1 MPNAFVLA
9 GIGLVLTLPLQGNQ
23 VAPSAPAPAGTAA
36 QSNPAGTPA
45 KPTAPPELTNLLDKK
60 IHEEWEAFKKKD
72 KKAYGD
78 LLTDDYVAVEA
89 DREGERNKWH
99 MLREVE
105 YSMYTDYTLSF
116 LKVIQLGPD
125 AAFARYEAFF
135 RFPPKSA
142 VKFEKVLIGEIWVR
156 REGQWKALHYQETVV
171 K

>member
-1 MPNAFVLA
+1 MQRSLLLA
-9 GIGLVLTLPLQGNQ
+9 GIGLLLSVPLEGNQ
-23 VAPSAPAPAGTAA
+23 ATPPAAAGTAA
-36 QSNPAGTPA
+36 QPE
-45 KPTAPPELTNLLDKK
+45 KLTAPAELTNLLDSKV
-60 IHEEWEAFKKKD
+60 HEEWAAFKRKD

-105 YSMYTDYTLSF
+105 HSMYTDYTLSF

-125 AAFARYEAFF
+125 AALVRYEAFF

-142 VKFEKVLIGEIWVR
+142 IQFEKVLISEIWVR
-156 REGQWKALHYQETVV
+156 RDGQWKCLHYQETAVR
-171 K
+171 